1 VRESCRLR
9 IALEIQGT
17 KHANFFYREITQ
29 FTTGAVNLGCQVMT
43 AVYPP
48 YVFQINYLYLFIYLC
63 SHVYVSAV
71 TKSHPWQD
79 CGTLLPKKTFIIQW
93 RM

>member
-29 FTTGAVNLGCQVMT
+29 FTTGA
-43 AVYPP
+43 
-48 YVFQINYLYLFIYLC
+48 
-63 SHVYVSAV
+63 
-71 TKSHPWQD
+71 
-79 CGTLLPKKTFIIQW
+79 
-93 RM
+93 

>member
-29 FTTGAVNLGCQVMT
+29 FTTGAVNLRT
-43 AVYPP
+43 ATATANHPP
-48 YVFQINYLYLFIYLC
+48 YVLSFNYL
-63 SHVYVSAV
+63 
-71 TKSHPWQD
+71 
-79 CGTLLPKKTFIIQW
+79 
-93 RM
+93 